1 MARLGRDR
9 HRHRHGPV
17 PGSRS
22 ARLGTPAA
30 RTAAVLATAL
40 ALGLP
45 LAAVPSP
52 AAAAPQPATAGETVL
67 PAAPRAVPRATQI
80 LNAGTSGFLWAQ
92 EGDDRLLWTD
102 YATGTTTALEQRLD
116 VPVQYDIDSGYF
128 QQSGSFQPGNYGDG
142 SDTVAL
148 YSAEESQVTLL
159 QGAGVS
165 GGTAVVPVPE
175 HHTYQGT
182 FGSTVLTSTGSVN
195 GNPNAYQLWRVQ
207 DGGGIGRTPVTGLP
221 DGASDITVEDGDA
234 RSVILRYSTG
244 DNENGWAHWGI
255 VDLAT
260 GAFSALPDRVDPE
273 EGWEVTGFRLGADSV
288 LRLRSGR
295 SLADVYDRADLSAAP
310 RTFDTGA
317 LSYQASF
324 GVVGDTPLGLEP
336 VSPGDNKY
344 RGQPLWALTS
354 DGTDTGLTEVMNPAA
369 HGIVQAPDGSVL
381 VAGAEQYVEQGD
393 LDWGVY
399 RIAQAADGS
408 VTRSRLT
415 AVGPMPAQ
423 INGLSLGSGILTTA
437 DNSTLYQ
444 PNTIIGAYRSTWLT
458 TSGTPAVTRATVDG
472 LVSGR
477 DGDCYAGNTRC
488 IPMLADGTGHHGR
501 RHATESGLTMLRA
514 NGATDWGPTLDT
526 GDDAPQLKGLSGR
539 YAVVDSAS
547 SGYQYVGE
555 FAADGPA
562 GKVLQKRDRVAA
574 AVWGSTLWSGAAT
587 GGTVT
592 ATRLPSGTAV
602 ESFTTRNGCTPSDL
616 QAVGRWVYWACADG
630 SGTAAGAGV
639 YDRTTK
645 RTATAPAGRVLLGDG
660 YLVERVGGT
669 QSGSGLK
676 LIDLHGGLPSSGSHT
691 DLPSR
696 KLADWTDLGR
706 DNLGAG
712 TTWTVDRF
720 GGGVAYADREQR
732 VHLVPTGVPA
742 SALSVIDST
751 VTSGAASW
759 SGTWWLS
766 KPAASWK
773 VTVRNKASG
782 ATVRTLSG
790 SAARGLLKAA
800 WDGKDSAGRLV
811 TNGTYTW
818 TLTAL
823 PADGQGAART
833 LSGTVK
839 VTAGA
844 AAPRDHAGKDGV
856 GDVLTLD
863 SSGTLAVQRG
873 TGTGRLSGKVSGAGW
888 PTTARF
894 VPFGDLSGDRCND
907 VLVRLSSGAL
917 RAYRPA
923 CGTAATPSTPYTA
936 VGTSGWTQYDVL
948 TSPGDVSG
956 DGRPDLVARN
966 PSTGAVYLY
975 KGTSTGK
982 LSARVKLYGDWR
994 TYKKVVGAGDLNGDG
1009 IGDLLA
1015 QDKSNNL
1022 YRYDGTGKGT
1032 FKARVKV
1039 SSNWGASYNAVVGAG
1054 DISGDGKADLVSRD
1068 TGGNVYRQNGN
1079 GKGSFGGRTKIATG
1093 WKGYKA
1099 VV

>member
-1 MARLGRDR
+1 MARLGRPG
-9 HRHRHGPV
+9 HRHRPTL
-17 PGSRS
+17 GSRS
-22 ARLGTPAA
+22 ARLGPPTA

-40 ALGLP
+40 ALSLP
-45 LAAVPSP
+45 LVAVPSS
-52 AAAAPQPATAGETVL
+52 AAAAPQAATAAGEFVL

-116 VPVQYDIDSGYF
+116 GLVQYDIDSGYF
-128 QQSGSFQPGNYGDG
+128 RDTSFQAGNYGHG

-148 YSAEESQVTLL
+148 YSEEDAQVTLL
-159 QGAGVS
+159 QGAGTS
-165 GGTAVVPVPE
+165 GGTTVVPVPE
-175 HHTYQGT
+175 YHTYRGT
-182 FGSTVLTSTGSVN
+182 FGNTVLTSTSGFN
-195 GNPNAYQLWRVQ
+195 GNPNAYQMWRVE
-207 DGGGIGRTPVTGLP
+207 DGGGIEQTPVTGLP
-221 DGASDITVEDGDA
+221 DGAGNIVVEDGDA
-234 RSVILRYSTG
+234 RSVILRYDTDEDSWG
-244 DNENGWAHWGI
+244 HWGI

-273 EGWEVTGFRLGADSV
+273 NGWEVTGFRLGADSV
-288 LRLRSGR
+288 LRLRDGR
-295 SLADVYDRADLSAAP
+295 GKADLYDRDDLTAAP

-317 LSYQASF
+317 LTSDAAY
-324 GVVGDTPLGLEP
+324 GIVGDKLLGLEP

-344 RGQPLWALTS
+344 RGQPLYTLTS
-354 DGTDTGLTEVMNPAA
+354 DGTDTDLTKVMDPAA

-381 VAGAEQYVEQGD
+381 VAGAERYVEQGD

-399 RIAQAADGS
+399 RIAPAADGS
-408 VTRSRLT
+408 VTRSRLA
-415 AVGPMPAQ
+415 AVQPMPAQ
-423 INGLSLGSGILTTA
+423 VNGLSLGSGILTTA
-437 DNSTLYQ
+437 DNSTLYE
-444 PNTIIGAYRSTWLT
+444 PGTIIGAYRSTWLT
-458 TSGTPAVTRATVDG
+458 TSGTPGVAKATVDG

-477 DGDCYAGNTRC
+477 DGDCTAGATHC
-488 IPMLADGTGHHGR
+488 IRMFADGTGHHGR
-501 RHATESGLTMLRA
+501 RDATESGLTMLRA
-514 NGATDWGPTLDT
+514 NGATTWGATLDT
-526 GDDAPQLKGLSGR
+526 GDDSPNLKDLSGR
-539 YAVVDSAS
+539 YAVVDGAS
-547 SGYQYVGE
+547 SGDQYIGE
-555 FAADGPA
+555 FPAGSA

-574 AVWGSTLWSGAAT
+574 AVWGDTLWSGAAT
-587 GGTVT
+587 GGKVT

-616 QAVGRWVYWACADG
+616 QAVGRWVYWTCVDDWGDDQG
-630 SGTAAGAGV
+630 SGV
-639 YDRTTK
+639 YDRVAK
-645 RTATAPAGRVLLGDG
+645 RTATAPARRVLLGDG
-660 YLVERVGGT
+660 YLVQRVGGI
-669 QSGSGLK
+669 QSVSGLN
-676 LIDLHGGLPSSGSHT
+676 LIDLHNGLPSSGDYT

-696 KLADWTDLGR
+696 KLAAWTDIGD
-706 DNLGAG
+706 DNLRVGLN
-712 TTWTVDRF
+712 WTVDRF

-732 VHLVPTGVPA
+732 VHLVPAGVPA
-742 SALSVIDST
+742 SALSAIDST

-773 VTVRNKASG
+773 VTVRHKASG
-782 ATVRTLSG
+782 TTVRTVSG

-811 TNGTYTW
+811 TNGVYTW
-818 TLTAL
+818 TLTAQ
-823 PADGQGAART
+823 PADGQGAALT
-833 LSGTVK
+833 VSGTIA

-844 AAPRDHAGKDGV
+844 AAPRDYAGNDGV
-856 GDVLTLD
+856 GDVLTLN
-863 SSGTLAVQRG
+863 SSGALTIQRG
-873 TGTGRLSGKVSGAGW
+873 TGTGTLGSKVSGAGW
-888 PTTARF
+888 PTTAKF

-923 CGTAATPSTPYTA
+923 CGKAVTPSTPYTSLA
-936 VGTSGWTQYDVL
+936 TSGWGQYDVL

-956 DGRPDLVARN
+956 DGRPDLIVRN
-966 PSTGAVYLY
+966 ASTGTVYLY

-982 LSARVKLYGDWR
+982 LSARVKLYDDWR

-1022 YRYDGTGKGT
+1022 YRYDGTGRGT

-1039 SSNWGASYNAVVGAG
+1039 FSNWGASYNVVVGVG
-1054 DISGDGKADLVSRD
+1054 DITGDGRTDLVSRD
-1068 TGGNVYRQNGN
+1068 TSGNLYRNSGD
-1079 GKGSFGGRTKIATG
+1079 GKGSFSGRTKIATG
-1093 WKGYKA
+1093 WQGYKA

>member
-1 MARLGRDR
+1 MARLGRHR
-9 HRHRHGPV
+9 HRHRPA
-17 PGSRS
+17 SALRS
-22 ARLGTPAA
+22 PRLSPPAA

-40 ALGLP
+40 ALSFP
-45 LAAVPSP
+45 LAAVPSSAVAAPRSP
-52 AAAAPQPATAGETVL
+52 AAGESVL

-116 VPVQYDIDSGYF
+116 VPVQYDIDDGYF
-128 QQSGSFQPGNYGDG
+128 QEAASFQPGYYGDG

-148 YSAEESQVTLL
+148 YSEEDAQVTLL
-159 QGAGVS
+159 KGAGDS
-165 GGTAVVPVPE
+165 GGSTVVPVPE
-175 HHTYQGT
+175 GHTYQGT
-182 FGSTVLTSTGSVN
+182 FGGTVLTSTSGVS
-195 GNPNAYQLWRVQ
+195 GNPDAYQLWRVQ
-207 DGGGIGRTPVTGLP
+207 DGSGVGQMPVTGLP
-221 DGASDITVEDGDA
+221 DGASNVVVEDGDA
-234 RSVILRYSTG
+234 RSVILRYRTG
-244 DNENGWAHWGI
+244 DSEEGWGRWGI

-260 GAFSALPDRVDPE
+260 GAFSALPDAEDA
-273 EGWEVTGFRLGADSV
+273 WDVTGFRLGADSV

-295 SLADVYDRADLSAAP
+295 GKADLYDRADLSAAP
-310 RTFDTGA
+310 RTVDTGA
-317 LSYQASF
+317 LTYDASY
-324 GVVGDTPLGLEP
+324 GIIGDQLLGLER
-336 VSPGDNKY
+336 VAPGDNMY

-354 DGTDTGLTEVMNPAA
+354 DGTDTDLTKVMDPAA

-381 VAGAEQYVEQGD
+381 VAGAEKYVERGD

-399 RIAQAADGS
+399 RISRAADGS

-415 AVGPMPAQ
+415 AVQPMPAQ

-437 DNSTLYQ
+437 DNSTLYE
-444 PNTIIGAYRSTWLT
+444 PGTIIGAYRSTWLT
-458 TSGTPAVTRATVDG
+458 TSGTPSVVRTTVDG
-472 LVSGR
+472 LVGGQ
-477 DGDCYAGNTRC
+477 DGDCTAGSTRC
-488 IPMLADGTGHHGR
+488 IPMFADGTGHHGR
-501 RHATESGLTMLRA
+501 RDATESGLTMLRA
-514 NGATDWGPTLDT
+514 NGATTWGPTLDT
-526 GDDAPQLKGLSGR
+526 GDDSPQLKDLSGR
-539 YAVVDSAS
+539 YAVVDGAS
-547 SGYQYVGE
+547 SGDQYIGE
-555 FAADGPA
+555 FSGGAA

-574 AVWGSTLWSGAAT
+574 AVWGDTLWSGAAT
-587 GGTVT
+587 GGKVT

-602 ESFTTRNGCTPSDL
+602 ESFTTRNGCTPSRL
-616 QAVGRWVYWACADG
+616 QAVGRWVYWACVDS
-630 SGTAAGAGV
+630 SGTVEGSGV
-639 YDRTTK
+639 YDRTTR

-676 LIDLHGGLPSSGSHT
+676 LIDLHNGLPSSGDHT
-691 DLPSR
+691 ELPSR

-706 DNLGAG
+706 DNLGVG

-742 SALSVIDST
+742 SALSAIDST
-751 VTSGAASW
+751 VTPGAASW

-773 VTVRNKASG
+773 VVVRHKASG
-782 ATVRTLSG
+782 TTVRTVSG
-790 SAARGLLKAA
+790 SAARGLLTAA

-818 TLTAL
+818 TLTAS
-823 PADGQGAART
+823 PADGQGAALS
-833 LSGTVK
+833 LSGTTE

-844 AAPRDHAGKDGV
+844 AAPRDYAGKDGV
-856 GDVLTLD
+856 GDILTLS
-863 SSGTLAVQRG
+863 SSGTLTIQRG
-873 TGTGRLSGKVSGAGW
+873 TGTGTLGGKVSGAGW

-923 CGTAATPSTPYTA
+923 CGKAATPSTPYTSLGA
-936 VGTSGWTQYDVL
+936 SGWSQYDVL
-948 TSPGDVSG
+948 TAPGDVSG

-966 PSTGAVYLY
+966 ASTGTVYLF

-982 LSARVKLYGDWR
+982 LSARVKLYDDWKK
-994 TYKKVVGAGDLNGDG
+994 YKKVIGAGDLNGDG

-1022 YRYDGTGKGT
+1022 YRYEGTGRGT

-1039 SSNWGASYNAVVGAG
+1039 FSNWGASYNAVAGAG
-1054 DISGDGKADLVSRD
+1054 DITGDGKSDLVSRD
-1068 TGGNVYRQNGN
+1068 TSGNLYRNSGD
-1079 GKGSFGGRTKIATG
+1079 GKGAFSGRTKIATG
-1093 WKGYKA
+1093 WQGHKA